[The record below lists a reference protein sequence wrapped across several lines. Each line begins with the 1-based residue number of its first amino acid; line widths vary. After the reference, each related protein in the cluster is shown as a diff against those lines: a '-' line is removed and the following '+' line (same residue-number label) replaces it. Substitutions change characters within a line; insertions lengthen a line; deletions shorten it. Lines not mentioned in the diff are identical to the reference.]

1 MKRKIYEQ
9 NGRTRD
15 FISTFAKVK
24 DEMKKLSQSV
34 MAILVGKEFCKVDA
48 GGRFKFPSAMKK
60 ALGACVEEGFVI
72 KESIFDACLELYPR
86 AEFEK
91 EIETKV
97 AKLNHYNPQD
107 RLLIRKLSEGN
118 PVSLDNNDRLLIP
131 MDLKKIKNID
141 KDIVLISKI
150 NIIEIWDV
158 DTYNKMNE
166 AQFDFAKMAAER
178 LGQID
183 TQEI

>member
-1 MKRKIYEQ
+1 
-9 NGRTRD
+9 
-15 FISTFAKVK
+15 
-24 DEMKKLSQSV
+24 
-34 MAILVGKEFCKVDA
+34 MAILVGKEFCKVDPA
-48 GGRFKFPSAMKK
+48 GRFKFPVALKK
-60 ALGACVEEGFVI
+60 ALGDLVHAGFVI
-72 KESIFDACLELYPR
+72 KESIFDPCLELYPR

-97 AKLNHYNPQD
+97 ARLNHYNPQD

-118 PVSLDNNDRLLIP
+118 PVELDGNDRLLIP
-131 MDLKKIKNID
+131 AELKKVKRIEKE
-141 KDIVLISKI
+141 IVLISKI

-166 AQFDFAKMAAER
+166 AEVDFAKMAAER

-183 TQEI
+183 AEVKL

>member
-1 MKRKIYEQ
+1 
-9 NGRTRD
+9 
-15 FISTFAKVK
+15 
-24 DEMKKLSQSV
+24 

-60 ALGACVEEGFVI
+60 ALAACVDDGFVI
-72 KESIFDACLELYPR
+72 KESIFDTCLELYPR

-97 AKLNHYNPQD
+97 ARLNHYNPQD

-118 PVSLDNNDRLLIP
+118 PVWLDNNDRMLIP
-131 MDLKKIKNID
+131 VELKKSKNID
-141 KDIVLISKI
+141 KEIVLISKI

-158 DTYNKMNE
+158 DTYNKMNA
-166 AQFDFAKMAAER
+166 AQFDFAAMAAER

-183 TQEI
+183 MQENI

>member
-1 MKRKIYEQ
+1 
-9 NGRTRD
+9 
-15 FISTFAKVK
+15 
-24 DEMKKLSQSV
+24 
-34 MAILVGKEFCKVDA
+34 MAILVGKEFCKVDT

-60 ALGACVEEGFVI
+60 ALAGSIDAGFVM

-86 AEFEK
+86 AEFER

-118 PVSLDNNDRLLIP
+118 PVELDANDRLLIP
-131 MDLKKIKNID
+131 VELKKAKGID
-141 KDIVLISKI
+141 KEIVLISKI

-158 DTYNKMNE
+158 ETYNKMNAAE
-166 AQFDFAKMAAER
+166 VDFAKMAAER

-183 TQEI
+183 GVEVQDKL

>member
-1 MKRKIYEQ
+1 
-9 NGRTRD
+9 
-15 FISTFAKVK
+15 
-24 DEMKKLSQSV
+24 

-60 ALGACVEEGFVI
+60 ALAACVDEGFVI

-91 EIETKV
+91 EIETKI

-118 PVSLDNNDRLLIP
+118 PVFLDNNDRLLVP
-131 MDLKKIKNID
+131 MELKKAKKID
-141 KDIVLISKI
+141 KEIVLISKI

-158 DTYNKMNE
+158 ETYQKMNA

-183 TQEI
+183 TQENI

>member
-1 MKRKIYEQ
+1 
-9 NGRTRD
+9 
-15 FISTFAKVK
+15 
-24 DEMKKLSQSV
+24 
-34 MAILVGKEFCKVDA
+34 MAILVGKEFCKVDT

-60 ALGACVEEGFVI
+60 ALAACVDNGFVI

-86 AEFEK
+86 NEFEK
-91 EIETKV
+91 EIETKI

-118 PVSLDNNDRLLIP
+118 PVFLDNNDRLLIP
-131 MDLKKIKNID
+131 NELKKAKKID
-141 KDIVLISKI
+141 KEIVLISKI

-158 DTYNKMNE
+158 ETYEKMN
-166 AQFDFAKMAAER
+166 AAHFDFAKMAAER

-183 TQEI
+183 MQETI

>member
-1 MKRKIYEQ
+1 
-9 NGRTRD
+9 
-15 FISTFAKVK
+15 
-24 DEMKKLSQSV
+24 

-60 ALGACVEEGFVI
+60 ALASCVDDGFVI

-97 AKLNHYNPQD
+97 ARLNHYNPQD

-118 PVSLDNNDRLLIP
+118 PVYLDNNDRMLIP
-131 MDLKKIKNID
+131 VELKKAKHID
-141 KDIVLISKI
+141 KEIVLISKI

-158 DTYNKMNE
+158 DTYNKMNA
-166 AQFDFAKMAAER
+166 AQFDFAAMAAER

-183 TQEI
+183 TQENI

>member
-1 MKRKIYEQ
+1 
-9 NGRTRD
+9 
-15 FISTFAKVK
+15 
-24 DEMKKLSQSV
+24 
-34 MAILVGKEFCKVDA
+34 
-48 GGRFKFPSAMKK
+48 MKK

-97 AKLNHYNPQD
+97 ARLNPYNPQD

-118 PVSLDNNDRLLIP
+118 PVSLDNSDRLLIP

-141 KDIVLISKI
+141 KEIVLISRI